1 MDFSQGLACVK
12 EKELYGFISSN
23 GQLNIPFQYSMAMPF
38 NAKGEARVANKN
50 TGYQTFFINKQGKIL
65 REEAIFDE
73 HEKEMKE
80 KNSKK

>member
-1 MDFSQGLACVK
+1 VK
-12 EKELYGFISSN
+12 ENELYGFIGTE
-23 GQLNIPFQYSMAMPF
+23 GQMLIPFQYSMAMPF
-38 NAKGEARVANKN
+38 NSNGEARVATKN
-50 TGYQTFFINKQGKIL
+50 AGYQTFLINKQGKIL